1 MISWRNP
8 CYEFRHF
15 KNVFSSVCFC
25 RGGKVQSFRPN
36 GLILDKIIMKIPCVQ
51 EVVTPFYIVSYY
63 INGVTTSW
71 THGISLSR
79 YIHTINRYIQI
90 LNIMER
96 GKFEHGEGHLGRKL
110 HPCPLY
116 SCRWW
121 DNPYVPVMTISFSA
135 RCVVNNQH
143 LDNRT
148 NIYEQTSVQS
158 KPYTVNCKRCSLN
171 YSIHYIYYRTPTK
184 KIPLGVSHITANLYC
199 ICENACFMF
208 A

>member
-1 MISWRNP
+1 MSSALYASVAVVRLEFSPERPYSWQNY
-8 CYEFRHF
+8 YE
-15 KNVFSSVCFC
+15 N
-25 RGGKVQSFRPN
+25 
-36 GLILDKIIMKIPCVQ
+36 I
-51 EVVTPFYIVSYY
+51 
-63 INGVTTSW
+63 
-71 THGISLSR
+71 SR

-135 RCVVNNQH
+135 QCVVNNQH

-158 KPYTVNCKRCSLN
+158 KPYTVHCKQCSLN
-171 YSIHYIYYRTPTK
+171 YSIHYIYC
-184 KIPLGVSHITANLYC
+184 VSSK
-199 ICENACFMF
+199 
-208 A
+208 